1 MNADRSSIRPA
12 SFAATATTLLAL
24 MAMTSMT
31 STASTLV
38 NARGADLQSRTT
50 LSESHMVRAMA
61 AVMAAAA
68 RDLLVGDQHLTPIV
82 TVPVESL
89 PAVQTPTPSFGRSC
103 DADAIVRSVALS
115 ERLLDLPPPVC

>member
-1 MNADRSSIRPA
+1 MKTDRSSIRPA

-24 MAMTSMT
+24 LAMTSMT
-31 STASTLV
+31 STASSLV
-38 NARGADLQSRTT
+38 NARADLHSRTM

-68 RDLLVGDQHLTPIV
+68 RDMLVGDQHVTPIIAG
-82 TVPVESL
+82 PVESL
-89 PAVQTPTPSFGRSC
+89 PTVQAAAPSFGRSG
-103 DADAIVRSVALS
+103 DAEAIVSSVSLD

>member
-1 MNADRSSIRPA
+1 MKADRSSIRPA
-12 SFAATATTLLAL
+12 SFAGTATTLLAL
-24 MAMTSMT
+24 VAMTSMT

-38 NARGADLQSRTT
+38 NARADFHGRTT
-50 LSESHMVRAMA
+50 MSESHMVRAMA

-82 TVPVESL
+82 AGPAESL
-89 PAVQTPTPSFGRSC
+89 AAVQTPTPSFGRSG
-103 DADAIVRSVALS
+103 DADAIVKSAVLS

>member
-31 STASTLV
+31 SMASTLV
-38 NARGADLQSRTT
+38 NARADLHSRTT

-68 RDLLVGDQHLTPIV
+68 RDLLVGDQHVTPIV

-89 PAVQTPTPSFGRSC
+89 PALQTPTPSFGRSC

>member
-1 MNADRSSIRPA
+1 
-12 SFAATATTLLAL
+12 
-24 MAMTSMT
+24 MAMTSM
-31 STASTLV
+31 ASTLV

-68 RDLLVGDQHLTPIV
+68 RDLLVGDQHVTPIV

-89 PAVQTPTPSFGRSC
+89 PALQTPTPSFGRSC
-103 DADAIVRSVALS
+103 DADAIVRSMSLS